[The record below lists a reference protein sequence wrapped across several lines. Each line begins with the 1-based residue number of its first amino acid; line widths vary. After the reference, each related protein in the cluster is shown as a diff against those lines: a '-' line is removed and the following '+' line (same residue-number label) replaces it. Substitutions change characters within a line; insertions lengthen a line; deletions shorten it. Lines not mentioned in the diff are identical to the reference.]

1 MKKFFRFAAAAVA
14 AFAIFSCE
22 KTPDTPTPDG
32 PDTPGNTDEP
42 KVEYTE
48 NIEFELAVKEVEY
61 DQAKVQ
67 VSHNGTRTD
76 TWHFFATTETDI
88 ANAVEAKVDELTAT
102 LPISGLKKTTKTT
115 ATVRDLEPETKYN
128 FVVFA
133 ITAEGDVYGQYNSIE
148 FTTAA
153 APLEGFQVNPA
164 WTVEYIGEGVADDGE
179 SYEHVISVTSTD
191 NNPYLTSVFTKAEFE
206 QYGIEAV
213 AESEI
218 AYWTEYVNAF
228 NKANGT
234 NYDISAL
241 LFTGNAKE
249 GWDLDAGEF
258 VALAIGVNENGEASG
273 YYAVSEPFSIVEP
286 EMSEAY
292 KAWLGDW
299 TFTGANG
306 LSQTV
311 TFSKDSAN
319 KTFSMTGYEGKNFA
333 VTVDWF
339 EEQQC
344 WQIYNQKIGTYNF
357 DDGVKGDIWF
367 LGEDVEGN
375 LFLSEL
381 PICVGGMSE
390 DGTLV
395 CLPFE
400 GELEMEDRS
409 IFNYAVNDML
419 YIAYFGGNDLGY
431 ISNTYET
438 GYPTFP
444 MTITPAASTSAVVK
458 DTAKK
463 SSKNTMLPTPFKAY
477 DFNKSA
483 KVRF

>member
-48 NIEFELAVKEVEY
+48 NIEFELVVKEVEY

-76 TWHFFATTETDI
+76 TWYFFATTETDI

-115 ATVRDLEPETKYN
+115 TTVRDLEPETKYN

-148 FTTAA
+148 FTTTA

-164 WTVEYIGEGVADDGE
+164 WTVEYIGEGVADDGK
-179 SYEHVISVTSTD
+179 SYDHVISVTSTD

-218 AYWTEYVNAF
+218 AYWTDYVNQF
-228 NKANGT
+228 NQANGT

-241 LFTGNAKE
+241 LYTGNAKE

-273 YYAVSEPFSIVEP
+273 YYAVSEPFSVVE
-286 EMSEAY
+286 Y
-292 KAWLGDW
+292 
-299 TFTGANG
+299 
-306 LSQTV
+306 
-311 TFSKDSAN
+311 
-319 KTFSMTGYEGKNFA
+319 
-333 VTVDWF
+333 
-339 EEQQC
+339 
-344 WQIYNQKIGTYNF
+344 
-357 DDGVKGDIWF
+357 
-367 LGEDVEGN
+367 
-375 LFLSEL
+375 
-381 PICVGGMSE
+381 
-390 DGTLV
+390 
-395 CLPFE
+395 
-400 GELEMEDRS
+400 
-409 IFNYAVNDML
+409 
-419 YIAYFGGNDLGY
+419 
-431 ISNTYET
+431 
-438 GYPTFP
+438 
-444 MTITPAASTSAVVK
+444 
-458 DTAKK
+458 
-463 SSKNTMLPTPFKAY
+463 
-477 DFNKSA
+477 
-483 KVRF
+483 